1 MANQDETRDI
11 IIKAAQEAFTK
22 YGYRKT
28 TMDDIALATSKVKS
42 AIYYYFKGKED
53 VFKAVLLTES
63 EQFNKELEKAFKS
76 LMSDPVA
83 LLKKYFLIKLHSIK
97 QLENYY
103 GALRDESMGQF
114 DFISEIRSKHWEQE
128 IQTVKQILETGIERK
143 IFKID
148 EPRTIA
154 IAIVTSIQGIE
165 HPVFLGHIKVGDV
178 EQRLEAIFHLI
189 FNGILMR

>member
-11 IIKAAQEAFTK
+11 IIKAAQEAFTR

-28 TMDDIALATSKVKS
+28 TMDDIAAATSKVKS
-42 AIYYYFKGKED
+42 AIYYYFKGKEE
-53 VFKAVLLTES
+53 VFKAVIMAES
-63 EQFNKELEKAFKS
+63 EQFNREMEEALKTLKN
-76 LMSDPVA
+76 DPVA
-83 LLKKYFLIKLHSIK
+83 LLKKYFLIRLHSIK

-103 GALRDESMGQF
+103 GALRDEHMGQF
-114 DFISEIRSKHWEQE
+114 DFINDIRSKHWEQE
-128 IQTVKQILETGIERK
+128 IQTVQTILESGIKQR

-148 EPRTIA
+148 EPRIIA
-154 IAIVTSIQGIE
+154 IAIVTSVQGIE